1 MLDGVHMLWQ
11 MSRRW
16 IWCNGAVSYFSKIH
30 GGRSKLPS
38 GMIIECRDLDIANR
52 PWQLASIGS
61 MNVFNKNFWRLSPC
75 KIEVSVEHW
84 KANGGFFGRGK
95 AGRFPIVLLP
105 GHFSV
110 NADCYMFHC
119 LPQVFEAWRRYR
131 QNKGLCGLTLHD
143 DNTSTPCHHWNAAD
157 PLFSRLLF
165 LRLVPIPTPQWGA
178 ANAEIKVPSGENTEL
193 KRSPFKAWSRSVYSH
208 TCYAFCQGFLLCLFV
223 PFGSFTCIF
232 SKTSPD
238 VFLCWLWLTPIPV

>member
-1 MLDGVHMLWQ
+1 
-11 MSRRW
+11 
-16 IWCNGAVSYFSKIH
+16 
-30 GGRSKLPS
+30 
-38 GMIIECRDLDIANR
+38 
-52 PWQLASIGS
+52 

-119 LPQVFEAWRRYR
+119 LPQVSEAWRRCR

-157 PLFSRLLF
+157 PLFSRLLL

-178 ANAEIKVPSGENTEL
+178 ANAEIKVPSDENTEL
-193 KRSPFKAWSRSVYSH
+193 EGSLLKAWSRSIYCHAMLHLLPWISSLLISTLPVHSP
-208 TCYAFCQGFLLCLFV
+208 AFFQN
-223 PFGSFTCIF
+223 F
-232 SKTSPD
+232 SG
-238 VFLCWLWLTPIPV
+238 VIPVLAVTNTSSRVGLQNKKGHP